1 MKKWYYLLALLAG
14 GGLLLY
20 EFGTG
25 RLGGRIELLFGFLL
39 LLGVTVMAGIDIQRY
54 EIPGFIQLY
63 FLMLGIVRLLLHR
76 QVGNALLAFFLMGGL
91 LLGIAVVTG
100 GQLGGG
106 DIKLMAL
113 AGLSLGVRDIFLA
126 LAIGSIL
133 GSAIGLGLMAAGR
146 IRRDTPLPFGVFLG
160 AGIFLAYLY
169 GQSLWRWYVG

>member
-1 MKKWYYLLALLAG
+1 M
-14 GGLLLY
+14 
-20 EFGTG
+20 
-25 RLGGRIELLFGFLL
+25 
-39 LLGVTVMAGIDIQRY
+39 
-54 EIPGFIQLY
+54 
-63 FLMLGIVRLLLHR
+63 
-76 QVGNALLAFFLMGGL
+76 LAFFLMGGL

-169 GQSLWRWYVG
+169 GESLWRWYVG